1 MCQRKCS
8 FYNAVYFLVSVA
20 STMTRSPP
28 AVAVVLLC
36 VCQFTSAAVPPRLLP
51 LPDLVVNFAATT
63 TPNNSRKAAPP
74 GKSDSGDDRAN
85 DVITTPRTRPG
96 KTNVIY
102 RIEQTMNMDFYNGTP
117 ASLPGNVNVT
127 LFTASGVLVPNHS
140 ATGSDSGA
148 VAMRVSAVRPWSLFR
163 QSTTMVVV
171 LTIAYFV
178 VFLLGIVNNSLVVS
192 VVYRNRQ
199 MRTVTNYFIANLAIA
214 DILVCILV
222 LPITLLSNVFQ
233 GEFAY
238 VVICHRGIFHAL
250 NGVTVLLHN
259 I

>member
-1 MCQRKCS
+1 MPLR
-8 FYNAVYFLVSVA
+8 A
-20 STMTRSPP
+20 P

-36 VCQFTSAAVPPRLLP
+36 VCQFTTTAVPQRLLP

-74 GKSDSGDDRAN
+74 GKSSGSSDDRADN
-85 DVITTPRTRPG
+85 VITTPRTRPS

-102 RIEQTMNMDFYNGTP
+102 RIQQTMNMDFYNGTP
-117 ASLPGNVNVT
+117 ASLPANVNIT

-233 GEFAY
+233 GEFVY

-250 NGVTVLLHN
+250 NGIAVLLHSIN
-259 I
+259 WQPLQN